1 MSVINDVKFS
11 FKSRL
16 DNLSRFQ
23 TIVRVLVKHG
33 FSGIMAELGLYQRTS
48 SDSSTTTSVAAR
60 LRMAFEELGPTFIKL
75 GQLLSTRPD
84 LLSEEYIEEFSKLT
98 DSVPA
103 FDFSEVEAILEE
115 EFGAKL
121 EELFQSI
128 EKEPMAAASIAQV
141 HRAVWRE
148 TNTAVVIK
156 VQRPNITRVIQND
169 IQVLYR
175 LASALERIEDLRLL
189 NPTGIVK
196 EFQRSINEELDFTLE
211 AKNLEYFGKQVEADD
226 RIRVP
231 DVIWPAT
238 TKRVLTMTEMKGT
251 PLSQIKEFP
260 PEVDRRKLAE
270 ALVSFFFESIFQ
282 HGVFHADAHAGNV
295 LLQTEDGGRLVILDF
310 GLVGNLQPELKKK
323 LSKIFLSLV
332 ARDFQGLSQTY
343 VEIGDFGRRFS
354 VREFQRDIANFL
366 GPQLGKP
373 LKDINL
379 GQVML
384 DSTRIARKYQV
395 RVPQD
400 LVLFYR
406 SIMTLESL
414 GRKLDPD
421 FEFVGY
427 GQMFAKTLMRRRFS
441 YDEIWRDVVKTFEG
455 FRTLGTELP
464 VQMQTLVQRLDQ
476 GDLFLGG
483 KQADEFKKTF
493 ERSMR
498 LHAFGYLSSGFLVSA
513 VLMNAYRPDDRWGLA
528 LWGGAM
534 LSIFALLIT
543 ALQKSKSE

>member
-1 MSVINDVKFS
+1 MSVISDVKFS
-11 FKSRL
+11 FKNRL

-33 FSGIMAELGLYQRTS
+33 FSGIMAELGLYQRTGSDSDS
-48 SDSSTTTSVAAR
+48 SDSVASR
-60 LRMAFEELGPTFIKL
+60 LRRAFEELGPTFIKL

-98 DSVPA
+98 DSVSA
-103 FDFSEVEAILEE
+103 FSFEEVEAILEE
-115 EFGAKL
+115 EFGTKL
-121 EELFQSI
+121 DELFESI
-128 EKEPMAAASIAQV
+128 EREPLAAASIAQV
-141 HRAVWRE
+141 HRAIWRE
-148 TNTAVVIK
+148 TSTPVVIK

-175 LASALERIEDLRLL
+175 LASALERIEDFRLL

-211 AKNLEYFGKQVEADD
+211 AKNLDHFGKQAETDD
-226 RIRVP
+226 RILIP
-231 DVIWPAT
+231 KVIWPAT

-251 PLSQIKEFP
+251 PLSQIRDFP
-260 PEVDRRKLAE
+260 PNVNRRELAQ
-270 ALVSFFFESIFQ
+270 ALASFFFESIFQ
-282 HGVFHADAHAGNV
+282 HGIFHADAHAGNV
-295 LLQTEDGGRLVILDF
+295 LIQTEGSGKLVILDF
-310 GLVGNLQPELKKK
+310 GLVGNLQPDLKKK

-332 ARDFQGLSQTY
+332 SRDFQALSQTY

-354 VREFQRDIANFL
+354 VREFQRDVSNFL

-373 LKDINL
+373 LKDIHL

-406 SIMTLESL
+406 SIMTLEAL

-421 FEFVGY
+421 FEFVSY
-427 GQMFAKTLMRRRFS
+427 GQMFAKTLIRRRFS
-441 YDEIWRDVVKTFEG
+441 YDEIWRDLVKTFEG

-476 GDLFLGG
+476 GDLFFGG
-483 KQADEFKKTF
+483 KQADELKNTF

-513 VLMNAYRPDDRWGLA
+513 VLMNAYRPENPWGIA
-528 LWGGAM
+528 LWCGA
-534 LSIFALLIT
+534 LLCVFALLIT
-543 ALQKSKSE
+543 AFWNRRS